1 MDRRFIYSKTKDA
14 FTTKLEASEI
24 SDNSIAFIGDSNEIW
39 THGTYYKAI
48 PKGGSIGQLIKYNE
62 DGEIEWG
69 TLKEVLKETLCYGV
83 QFDSEIADPHL
94 TRIGNLEYHRTLP
107 IQSQL
112 AGCIAQAGKIM
123 YWLHPDDWRWK
134 KEPTIQ
140 NDIVVLQGSDIMVRS
155 EMFGTLQYEK
165 QWIKIADIPCQIDS
179 IITANKLAIIVPND
193 DIKAYITKTGS
204 QQIEYG
210 AVLNGYDGTVRVYCP
225 QFYIKSETVGT
236 VSKVWITT
244 EYIDDTWECQ
254 PEVLIDAYRCTV
266 LNTVPENMGYLSTL
280 PVNSAISVVNTNTYC
295 RGGGNREE
303 YDQYLATDP
312 CRTDLGKPRTLIN
325 INTMRSYANNANSYL
340 LSYLEYKNIFY
351 WLWVI
356 EYANFNSQEAYN
368 ENLTEEGYHQ
378 GGLGTSLIVN
388 NYTKYNGTAIIPCG
402 TGIFSGNHTTK
413 LNITIG
419 SFVFDGITV
428 NSQQRES
435 IKYRCFESYVG
446 DIYTNVDGVIVDAD
460 SGKHPNNMDYVYVC
474 IYPSQYSSTINNYYT
489 KVGNKTPKQGY
500 IKSFDLGNS
509 AHIIPKNLTD
519 SNTKY
524 ICSQTLPGANNSVL
538 RTIFVGSIV
547 NDASSNGI
555 AKFSS
560 EQPFTYCWFTI
571 GYRTVSVPDNMATEI
586 N

>member
-1 MDRRFIYSKTKDA
+1 MDRRFIYSKTKNA

-39 THGTYYKAI
+39 TRGTYYKAI

-254 PEVLIDAYRCTV
+254 PEVLIDAYRCTL

-295 RGGGNREE
+295 RGGGLKDAS
-303 YDQYLATDP
+303 YDQYLETDP
-312 CRTDLGKPRTLIN
+312 IRTSLGKPIMEYSRKSF
-325 INTMRSYANNANSYL
+325 RPYAINANSYL

-378 GGLGTSLIVN
+378 GGLGSGLLHITYWQQYN
-388 NYTKYNGTAIIPCG
+388 NCAPITPCG
-402 TGIFSGNHTTK
+402 YGN
-413 LNITIG
+413 
-419 SFVFDGITV
+419 
-428 NSQQRES
+428 
-435 IKYRCFESYVG
+435 
-446 DIYTNVDGVIVDAD
+446 
-460 SGKHPNNMDYVYVC
+460 
-474 IYPSQYSSTINNYYT
+474 
-489 KVGNKTPKQGY
+489 
-500 IKSFDLGNS
+500 DLGNGTGVKDITIPS
-509 AHIIPKNLTD
+509 FLYTDGVTTISKQSRQMPRWRGFDNPFGDIGIMLDGIIIIPGSTVDYIYIYNDVNKYTDIINDNYSEVIQALHHTGYVKTFNLINVAHIIPKQFQEDNQGGATQYVCSHYLSGLNNGLTHIFITGYYGGLCD
-519 SNTKY
+519 ILASE
-524 ICSQTLPGANNSVL
+524 GANTNWKVAGF
-538 RTIFVGSIV
+538 I
-547 NDASSNGI
+547 
-555 AKFSS
+555 
-560 EQPFTYCWFTI
+560 
-571 GYRTVSVPDNMATEI
+571 TVSILDDMATEI